1 MERNISLKG
10 WVGIA
15 RSHKSS
21 RLKLK
26 DVSRLVNTKI
36 IAVLFF
42 FFFFR
47 QSNVREKEGLE
58 TLFWWPNCG
67 WDGD

>member
-10 WVGIA
+10 WVSIA

-26 DVSRLVNTKI
+26 DVSRLVNMKI
-36 IAVLFF
+36 IAVFF
-42 FFFFR
+42 FFFLSE
-47 QSNVREKEGLE
+47 QCEGKGGVRNSVLVAEL
-58 TLFWWPNCG
+58 WMG
-67 WDGD
+67 W

>member
-10 WVGIA
+10 WVSIA

-26 DVSRLVNTKI
+26 DVSRLVNMKI
-36 IAVLFF
+36 IAVFF
-42 FFFFR
+42 FFLSE
-47 QSNVREKEGLE
+47 QWEGKGGVRNSVLVAEL
-58 TLFWWPNCG
+58 WMG
-67 WDGD
+67 W

>member
-10 WVGIA
+10 WVSIA

-26 DVSRLVNTKI
+26 DVSRLVNMNI
-36 IAVLFF
+36 IAVFF
-42 FFFFR
+42 FFFC

-58 TLFWWPNCG
+58 TLFWWLNCG

>member
-10 WVGIA
+10 WVSIA

-26 DVSRLVNTKI
+26 DVSRLVNMKI
-36 IAVLFF
+36 IAVFF
-42 FFFFR
+42 FFLSE
-47 QSNVREKEGLE
+47 QCEGKGGVRNSVLVAEL
-58 TLFWWPNCG
+58 WMG
-67 WDGD
+67 W

>member
-10 WVGIA
+10 WVSIA

-26 DVSRLVNTKI
+26 DVSRLVNMKI
-36 IAVLFF
+36 IAGFCFCFCVLSE
-42 FFFFR
+42 
-47 QSNVREKEGLE
+47 QCEGKGGVRNSVLVAEL
-58 TLFWWPNCG
+58 WMG
-67 WDGD
+67 W

>member
-42 FFFFR
+42 FFH

-58 TLFWWPNCG
+58 TVLVAELWMG
-67 WDGD
+67 W